1 RSWTSGATEASV
13 SSTSVSR
20 RPACFCPPVSFVAMP
35 YLHVGGLAS
44 SSYLPRTARHFAPIV
59 PRPYPLDWIA
69 PLSNT
74 GNSYDTGGLA
84 MSPASLTMAGTL
96 LITVPAVAYGGV
108 TLLRFL
114 MRYVPGYLDNPLRR
128 GLSRAGHAHAGV
140 LVLFSLVAMLY
151 VDQADLSESV
161 RTLVRLSIVAAP
173 ILMPLGLFLSVVRPG
188 DTKPNGLIALTFLG
202 GASLAAGTLTLGIGL
217 V

>member
-1 RSWTSGATEASV
+1 
-13 SSTSVSR
+13 
-20 RPACFCPPVSFVAMP
+20 
-35 YLHVGGLAS
+35 
-44 SSYLPRTARHFAPIV
+44 
-59 PRPYPLDWIA
+59 
-69 PLSNT
+69 
-74 GNSYDTGGLA
+74 

-96 LITVPAVAYGGV
+96 LITVPAVVYGGV

-114 MRYVPGYLDNPLRR
+114 MRNVPGYLDNPVRR
-128 GLSRAGHAHAGV
+128 GLWRAGHAHAGV

-173 ILMPLGLFLSVVRPG
+173 ILMPLGFFLSVVRPG